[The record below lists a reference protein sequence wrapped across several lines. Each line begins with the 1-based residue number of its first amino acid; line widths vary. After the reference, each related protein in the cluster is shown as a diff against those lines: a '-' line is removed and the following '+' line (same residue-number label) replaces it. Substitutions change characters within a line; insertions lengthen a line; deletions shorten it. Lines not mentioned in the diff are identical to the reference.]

1 MGYRDWVVYV
11 HYKPHQTAFIDGI
24 KKHMN
29 LHPEV
34 AKKLFEQLMPW
45 IGIGLTFI
53 LIIVSVWI
61 LVIGM
66 ITIYKAYKNNS

>member
-1 MGYRDWVVYV
+1 
-11 HYKPHQTAFIDGI
+11 
-24 KKHMN
+24 MN

-34 AKKLFEQLMPW
+34 AKELFEQLMPW